1 MATIVTIKVVII
13 VNGNGNDSGNNS
25 GDDSG
30 NNSHINCECQR

>member
-1 MATIVTIKVVII
+1 MIVTIKVVII
-13 VNGNGNDSGNNS
+13 VNGNGNNSGNNS